1 MRLGAVSVLTVSRWT
16 GGCVMSQTAMFP
28 SLRRDH
34 VYHFV
39 LTELSCS
46 QDGVLLIKNTPGVS
60 PGSAKLCFISGNV
73 GNNKTIADQLFSNK
87 LT

>member
-1 MRLGAVSVLTVSRWT
+1 
-16 GGCVMSQTAMFP
+16 MSQTAMFP

-46 QDGVLLIKNTPGVS
+46 QDGVSLIKNTPGVS
-60 PGSAKLCFISGNV
+60 PGSAKLYFISGNV